1 MFPGAP
7 PHCVL
12 FSFFVTRIQKV
23 LLCLSAVWLFDLLL
37 SQIHTA
43 IAVTNLYTIL
53 IGKMKMRYL
62 HPPFLFVEPFKHI
75 LPILQTMYFN
85 VRSIKYVSKALLHP
99 RNVSKALLCTQA
111 CGGLD
116 HCSRFFMLTLYACPL
131 TCDFASSPSRVEY
144 VFHPTD
150 VGLCHVTC
158 FGQRK

>member
-23 LLCLSAVWLFDLLL
+23 LLCLSVVWLFDLLL
-37 SQIHTA
+37 SQIQTA

-85 VRSIKYVSKALLHP
+85 GRSPPDLLNSFHISSILIDHLLFSRYSSKSLSCI
-99 RNVSKALLCTQA
+99 SKQNGYEFYIVYQMRLII
-111 CGGLD
+111 
-116 HCSRFFMLTLYACPL
+116 
-131 TCDFASSPSRVEY
+131 V
-144 VFHPTD
+144 
-150 VGLCHVTC
+150 
-158 FGQRK
+158 